1 MNVIRGGT
9 MKIIKDEFFDT
20 EEKIYKLINKSEPSS
35 NYTFTVE
42 NFKELAGWVYITG
55 KINKSEYSINYSSA
69 IFDHYWIIK
78 FFAEIIN
85 LKDEIVIFLDYEGSY
100 PMLYAKKADNNT
112 VRFIFAHDYI
122 LFENDENDDDC
133 LPLYKIECDIQIDKK
148 ELLEKFYNIINPH
161 IMNYDEKNNYD
172 FDIKKAK
179 KYLKQI
185 KIFLDKKSS

>member
-42 NFKELAGWVYITG
+42 NFKESAGWVYITG

-133 LPLYKIECDIQIDKK
+133 LPFYKIECDIQIDKK

-172 FDIKKAK
+172 FDIKKQK
-179 KYLKQI
+179 NT
-185 KIFLDKKSS
+185 